1 MVDTL
6 TLTTII
12 LITGALGGLARTF
25 YQHEGRLVWPSVDFK
40 RWKIRLGFPFSML
53 IGAGVSWLADAGVIN
68 AFPSIVPNDP
78 YQAVLFG
85 SVIGFISLHLIN
97 KLLGV
102 KIDDPDAVE
111 IGGKFAPDDEKN
123 IHIRL
128 MYQHI
133 EQEAGDYV
141 DRVKIIRGHT
151 PGILRAVV
159 APKKNI
165 DPNKARMVVEHIIN
179 RIACPS
185 TQVYVRLPDD
195 VVVDLS
201 LVVEVMNGE
210 DPEMTK
216 RDFMKRITKILTDYI
231 NSLRPGG
238 CVYRSQIVHKVVG
251 LDKYI
256 KDVQGEKLLSTPDMI
271 EGKIPI
277 GPFQIARA
285 GNIDVTIVIRTI
297 QGTF

>member
-1 MVDTL
+1 MIDAL
-6 TLTTII
+6 TAII
-12 LITGALGGLARTF
+12 LVTGALGGLARTF

-53 IGAGVSWLADAGVIN
+53 IGAGVAWLADAGIIN
-68 AFPSIVPNDP
+68 AFPSIVPGNE
-78 YQAVLFG
+78 YQAMLFG
-85 SVIGFISLHLIN
+85 FVIGFISLHLVN

-102 KIDDPDAVE
+102 KIDDPDVVE
-111 IGGKFAPDDEKN
+111 ISGKFAPDDERN

-128 MYQHI
+128 MYHHI
-133 EQEAGDYV
+133 EKEAGDYV
-141 DRVKIIRGHT
+141 DRVKITRGHT

-159 APKKNI
+159 APKKNV

-185 TQVYVRLPDD
+185 TQIYVRLPDD

-201 LVVEVMNGE
+201 LVVEVMDGE

-216 RDFMKRITKILTDYI
+216 KGFMERITKTLIDYVD
-231 NSLRPGG
+231 SLRPGEP
-238 CVYRSQIVHKVVG
+238 VYRSQIVHKVVG

-256 KDVQGEKLLSTPDMI
+256 KDVQGEKLSSTPEMV

-285 GNIDVTIVIRTI
+285 GNINVTIVIRTI